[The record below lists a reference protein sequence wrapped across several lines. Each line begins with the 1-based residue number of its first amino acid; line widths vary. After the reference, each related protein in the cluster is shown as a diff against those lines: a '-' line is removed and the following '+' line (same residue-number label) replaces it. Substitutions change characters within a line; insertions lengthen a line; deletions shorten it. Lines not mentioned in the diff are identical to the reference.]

1 MKQNSFF
8 VNSFSLQHKSIF
20 ALAVWRTPNQAG
32 RVSRESALETLG
44 EVMRH
49 VREVAGVSLTATAQV
64 TGVSKGHL
72 SNVERGRD
80 CPGWELV
87 AYYEDRFGADGQL
100 WAAYVEVAAGPR
112 PRQRANREKPARYP
126 LAGDASEFID
136 DVTIP
141 DVTVM
146 PPGFRFEKTWRIRNV
161 GSVRWVGRWLRRLG
175 APAGLGIPSS
185 PIQVRIAD
193 TLPGETVDIIV
204 PMKAHILPG
213 TAEVHWK
220 MVDDKGYEFFP
231 DRYYQGLFITIVV
244 REGAPEP
251 MVRRI
256 VDDADN

>member
-1 MKQNSFF
+1 
-8 VNSFSLQHKSIF
+8 
-20 ALAVWRTPNQAG
+20 
-32 RVSRESALETLG
+32 
-44 EVMRH
+44 MRH
-49 VREVAGVSLTATAQV
+49 VREAVGASLTATAQA
-64 TGVSKGHL
+64 TSISKGHL

-87 AYYEDRFGADGQL
+87 AYYEERFGADGQL
-100 WAAYVEVAAGPR
+100 WAAYVEVVAGPR
-112 PRQRANREKPARYP
+112 LRQRINRQKPTRYP

-136 DVTIP
+136 DITVP
-141 DVTVM
+141 DGTVM

-161 GSVRWVGRWLRRLG
+161 GSVPWVGRWLRRLG

-185 PIQVRIAD
+185 PIQVRMED
-193 TLPGETVDIIV
+193 TLPAETVDITV

-220 MVDDKGYEFFP
+220 MVDDDGYEFFP

-251 MVRRI
+251 AVRRI
-256 VDDADN
+256 VNDADS